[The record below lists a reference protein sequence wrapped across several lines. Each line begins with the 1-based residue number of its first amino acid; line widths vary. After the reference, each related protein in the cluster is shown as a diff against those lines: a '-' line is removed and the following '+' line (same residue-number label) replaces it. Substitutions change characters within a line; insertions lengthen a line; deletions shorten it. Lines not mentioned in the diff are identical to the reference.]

1 MRDRDL
7 KFGEPFTD
15 TVSALGMEPL
25 LTAYRAPWQNGYAE
39 RLIGSIRR
47 ECLDHVIVF
56 NESHLRGILQEY
68 VRYYNAQR
76 THLGIGKD
84 SPEPRVVQ
92 ADGGIEKMPVV
103 GGLHHFYYRHAA

>member
-7 KFGEPFTD
+7 KFGEVFTD

-47 ECLDHVIVF
+47 ECLDHVNVL
-56 NESHLRGILQEY
+56 NEDHLRGILQQY
-68 VRYYNAQR
+68 VRYYNTQR
-76 THLGIGKD
+76 THLEIGKD
-84 SPEPRVVQ
+84 SPKR
-92 ADGGIEKMPVV
+92 EKSKAS
-103 GGLHHFYYRHAA
+103 GRLTRSLL